1 MLPFKT
7 GFLQRFAKP
16 QLWMW
21 AIIVLSFVIC
31 GSVFWVHSHQRQT
44 YKKTVRALENIH
56 HAHNELTKGLLF
68 TSLSNDPASSFEQ
81 SQGLVLLDQAVNS
94 LEEAV
99 KASSRNSTGEIPET
113 VEAISSYRKNLEEFK
128 VKQAEWNRTKD
139 NSPKT
144 KTDIRITFTKL
155 ENQADQIENL
165 TRKNLDSL
173 SYRLNLEFGLVYF
186 FGFLLLGGGG
196 IAIFLSQ
203 KAEQKSVQTL
213 RDTQEQLQQV
223 IKTTNVGLWDWNVKT
238 GNIYYSPEWK
248 KIIGYNDG
256 EIGGDI
262 SEWKNRIHRDDIS
275 GVIAQIKEGI
285 HTSMQSGQTEFRL
298 KHKNGS
304 YRRIICSASAFYEK
318 GVPIRVFGVNVDIT
332 DIKQTEEKLRRSE
345 LQFKTLVD
353 EAPECIFIQTEE
365 KFAYVNQTAVKMFG
379 ANSKADLL
387 GTNVVERI
395 PPEFRERITNLI
407 QALNI
412 KKMSFPLVEEVFVK
426 MDGSRIFGEIT
437 AIPFEYEGKDGALVF
452 VRETTQKKRLEEEL
466 LQSKKMDSI
475 GRLAGG
481 IAHDFNNLLTV
492 IMSYAA
498 LASRNIVNNEKVSA
512 YLENIKTA
520 SERAA
525 KLTNQLLAFARKQ
538 IISPHN
544 LSLNDE
550 INKIYGLIVRLIGE
564 DIEIKLF
571 LREDLWLVK
580 ADEGQ
585 IEQILI
591 NLAANARDAMPKG
604 GKLTIE
610 TDNVFLDESYTSK
623 HRDVTEGEYVQLS
636 VSDDGS
642 GMDKFV
648 QEHIFEPF
656 FTTKEIGKGT
666 GLGLAMC
673 HGIIKQNGG
682 HIWLYSEIGQGTTF
696 KIYLPRVAESVTEIH
711 QSEPPTEIK
720 GTETILLV
728 EDEAMVR
735 GITVETLRTFGYDII
750 ECSSGKEAIEKAKGF
765 DGKIHLLLTDV
776 VMPEMSG
783 KALSLELQ
791 KIVPDLKILYVSGY
805 TENTIVHH
813 GILEDEVE
821 FVPKPYNINHLATK
835 VREILDKV

>member
-1 MLPFKT
+1 MLPKNT
-7 GFLQRFAKP
+7 GFLNIFTKP
-16 QLWMW
+16 QLWMR

-44 YKKTVRALENIH
+44 YKKTVLALENIH
-56 HAHNELTKGLLF
+56 HAHNELTKGLLY
-68 TSLSNDPASSFEQ
+68 TSLSNDSTMPFEQ
-81 SQGLVLLDQAVNS
+81 TQGLVLLDQAVNS
-94 LEEAV
+94 LEDAV
-99 KASSRNSTGEIPET
+99 NASSRNSIGSIPET
-113 VEAISSYRKNLEEFK
+113 VEAINNYRRSLEEFK
-128 VKQAEWNRTKD
+128 TKQAEWNRTKD

-155 ENQADQIENL
+155 ENQADEIENL
-165 TRKNLDSL
+165 TKKNLENL
-173 SYRLNLEFGLVYF
+173 SYRLNLEFGIVYLL
-186 FGFLLLGGGG
+186 GFLLLGGGG
-196 IAIFLSQ
+196 IAMFLSQ
-203 KAEQKSVQTL
+203 KAEQKSVQKL
-213 RDTQEQLQQV
+213 RNTQEQLQQV
-223 IKTTNVGLWDWNVKT
+223 IKTTNVGLWDWDIKT
-238 GNIYYSPEWK
+238 GKIFYSPEWK
-248 KIIGYNDG
+248 NIIGYKDA
-256 EIGGDI
+256 EIGEDI
-262 SEWKNRIHRDDIS
+262 SEWKDRIHPDDIL
-275 GVIAQIKEGI
+275 GVISQLKEGV
-285 HTSMQSGQTEFRL
+285 HTSTQSGQTEFRL
-298 KHKNGS
+298 KHKDGS
-304 YRRIICSASAFYEK
+304 YRWMICSASAFYEK
-318 GVPIRVFGVNVDIT
+318 GVPVRFFGVNVDIT
-332 DIKQTEEKLRRSE
+332 DIKQTEEKLRQSE
-345 LQFKTLVD
+345 RQFKTLVD
-353 EAPECIFIQTEE
+353 EAPESIYIQSEG
-365 KFAYVNQTAVKMFG
+365 KFAYINQTAVKMFG
-379 ANSKADLL
+379 AESYKDLI
-387 GTNVVERI
+387 GTPVMERI
-395 PPEFRERITNLI
+395 PPEAKTRVANIIQTFNL
-407 QALNI
+407 QKRQL
-412 KKMSFPLVEEVFVK
+412 PLFEEVFLK
-426 MDGSRIFGEIT
+426 IDGSSGVGEIT
-437 AIPFEYEGKDGALVF
+437 AIPFEYGGKDGALVF

-492 IMSYAA
+492 IMSYTA
-498 LASRNIVNNEKVSA
+498 LASRNVVNNEKVSA

-550 INKIYGLIVRLIGE
+550 INKIYGLIARLIGE

-571 LREDLWLVK
+571 LRENLWQIK

-623 HRDVTEGEYVQLS
+623 HQDVTPGEFVQLS
-636 VSDDGS
+636 VSDNGS
-642 GMDKFV
+642 GMDKAI

-682 HIWLYSEIGQGTTF
+682 HIWLYSEPGQGTTF
-696 KIYLPRVAESVTEIH
+696 KIYLPRVTESEKPIS
-711 QSEPPTEIK
+711 QNEFPKEIK

-735 GITVETLRTFGYDII
+735 GITVETLRTFGYNII
-750 ECSSGKEAIEKAKGF
+750 ECGSGKEAIEKAKSHK
-765 DGKIHLLLTDV
+765 DKIHLLLTDV
-776 VMPEMSG
+776 VMPGMSG
-783 KALSLELQ
+783 KELSLELQ
-791 KIVPDLKILYVSGY
+791 KIIPELRILYVSGY

-835 VREILDKV
+835 VREVLDK